1 MKRILTVIACLIAGV
16 SYGTEAHIGEV
27 GGKTAIATG
36 TFTRPANT
44 TAYASG
50 QLVAN
55 STTAGSVTY
64 GTLAVSRYTDKSGM
78 IRRVRLK
85 KSGTSTTN
93 AQFRVHF
100 YKTAPTF
107 SNGDGGA
114 WLSTESDYLGA
125 VDVTMDKVF
134 TDAASGIGTSN
145 TGSEINFVP
154 NSGTTTIYWAVEAR
168 APYTPSSA
176 EIFTVSVEV
185 MQD

>member
-1 MKRILTVIACLIAGV
+1 MV

-27 GGKTAIATG
+27 GGKTSIVGA

-44 TAYASG
+44 TAYSSG

-85 KSGTSTTN
+85 KTGTSVTN
-93 AQFRVHF
+93 AAFRVHF
-100 YKTAPTF
+100 YKLAPTF
-107 SNGDGGA
+107 TNGDGGA

-125 VDVTMDKVF
+125 VDVTMDQAF
-134 TDAASGIGTSN
+134 TDAAKGIGTPN
-145 TGSEINFVP
+145 TGTEINFVP
-154 NSGTTTIYWAVEAR
+154 TSGTTTIYWALEAR
-168 APYTPSSA
+168 AAYTPSSA
-176 EIFTVSVEV
+176 EVFTVAVEV
-185 MQD
+185 LQD